1 MAKKGSDARENS
13 EGNAIFFF
21 PSPYFS
27 SCIIFYSP
35 FYAWKRPLEKA
46 TGYDSS
52 LTDNNEENNSPQIL
66 YVPESTKFLWRKI
79 LSWNIIEPRKLTMK

>member
-21 PSPYFS
+21 PSPYFFVVYYLLILPS
-27 SCIIFYSP
+27 MP
-35 FYAWKRPLEKA
+35 GKA

-79 LSWNIIEPRKLTMK
+79 LS